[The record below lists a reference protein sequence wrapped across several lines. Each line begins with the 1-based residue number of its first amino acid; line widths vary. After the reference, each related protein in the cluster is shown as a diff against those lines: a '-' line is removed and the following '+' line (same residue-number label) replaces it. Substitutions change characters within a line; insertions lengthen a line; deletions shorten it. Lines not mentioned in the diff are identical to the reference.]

1 MTIPDTSARGLAGR
15 NALCVA
21 GYLLLLVSAY
31 FIAKN
36 LSAKLMIAGL
46 VAIAVSDPTLL
57 RERLPRPLEWGLAVL
72 AGFAAWTVLGLLVN
86 RVPLGPA
93 SDAVANFALLAVA
106 LLAGRRLLACCGLRF
121 ILGAL
126 FAVASLSALLT
137 LVLHFGGG
145 FSFGDRLVPLG
156 RPSNSIPGAGGL
168 CIALIGIVAL
178 LGDRSR
184 PATPATLALV
194 ALAALPIV
202 VAVAMTQSRGPIL
215 ATIVALAA
223 TRLAW
228 RPNDWRPNG
237 WRLTGGRLF
246 AVALLAWSLTTAL
259 IVIEPWLR
267 AMLCV
272 DQSNFCRP
280 SSRQQ
285 IWTWVFEHISQRP
298 LLGFTPVFR
307 FADSLFNHAHNGL
320 FGTAMYFGVPAL
332 VAALAMTFVYC
343 RHLATVDEAL
353 SRFCGAA
360 LIFSFGYMGSDLP
373 NPFSFVNMHFFFLWL
388 PIAFALA
395 GRSEEAATG
404 PG

>member
-1 MTIPDTSARGLAGR
+1 MTTIPDTSARGLMVR
-15 NALCVA
+15 NVLCVA

-46 VAIAVSDPTLL
+46 VTIAVSDPTLL
-57 RERLPRPLEWGLAVL
+57 RERLPRPLEWGLAAL

-86 RVPLGPA
+86 GIPLGPA

-137 LVLHFGGG
+137 LVLHFGAGL
-145 FSFGDRLVPLG
+145 SLADRLVPLG

-184 PATPATLALV
+184 PAAPATIALV
-194 ALAALPIV
+194 ALAALPV
-202 VAVAMTQSRGPIL
+202 LVAVAMTQSRGPIL
-215 ATIVALAA
+215 ATVVALAA
-223 TRLAW
+223 TRLPW
-228 RPNDWRPNG
+228 RPGG
-237 WRLTGGRLF
+237 WRLTGWRLF

-343 RHLATVDEAL
+343 RRLATVDGGL
-353 SRFCGAA
+353 STFCAAA

-404 PG
+404 SD

>member
-1 MTIPDTSARGLAGR
+1 MTIPATSARSFAGR

-46 VAIAVSDPTLL
+46 AAIAVSDPTLL
-57 RERLPRPLEWGLAVL
+57 RERLPRALEWGLAAL
-72 AGFAAWTVLGLLVN
+72 AGFAAWTVLGLFVN

-106 LLAGRRLLACCGLRF
+106 LLAGRRLIACCGLRF

-137 LVLHFGGG
+137 LVLHFGAGL
-145 FSFGDRLVPLG
+145 SFADRLVPLG

-168 CIALIGIVAL
+168 CIALIGVVAL

-184 PATPATLALV
+184 PATPATIALV
-194 ALAALPIV
+194 ALASLPIV

-223 TRLAW
+223 TRLPG
-228 RPNDWRPNG
+228 RMSG
-237 WRLTGGRLF
+237 WRLF
-246 AVALLAWSLTTAL
+246 AIAMLAWSLTTAL

-267 AMLCV
+267 GMLCV

-332 VAALAMTFVYC
+332 VAALAMAFVYC
-343 RHLATVDEAL
+343 RHLATVDGGR
-353 SRFCGAA
+353 STFCAAA

-395 GRSEEAATG
+395 ERSEEAATG
-404 PG
+404 SG